1 MKCPILAVLCCLVF
15 ASFAQ
20 ATETENL
27 GISVLPAPG
36 KVVVDGKLDEWEL
49 SGGVFVCGDV
59 ENMRDRFAV
68 WLHAMYDADN
78 LYLLARWTDETP
90 LNNPGQIAGSY
101 GFQGD
106 CLQVRIVTALGKP
119 QEFGNHFTCWQDR
132 NREDVIFVEVG
143 KDFKGGTIKDAKTRG
158 AKQAFAKYPDGKGYI
173 QEISLPWKLLAKDGR
188 SPGPGETMRLTVEP
202 NFTIGQSGRL
212 SLKDIFQPGVTP
224 DRVFTFM
231 SSNCWGPATLERR
244 GKIQPR
250 AIRLADAR
258 EIKVHMSGGLPVAD
272 WSALVKAEE
281 AAGFKPIKFTMPED
295 GYVSLQVLNGDRQVV
310 CQLLNQAW
318 ETKGQHEVLWDGL
331 TTKNYHTPGQAVPPG
346 NYTWRAIWHK
356 EIGLRLC
363 GWACNGGSAPWDSS
377 PTSNW
382 GGDHGVPCAAAA
394 AGDRVFLGWN
404 GAEAGSALL
413 ACNLAGNVLWK
424 NSRQGMAGAEL
435 LAVDGDLLYAVNWGQ
450 ENSNYIYRLNAASG
464 AYASYPDNSP
474 DIFLPQV
481 FENAAT
487 APDRIEGLAARDGK
501 LYLSINSTCYLRRQ
515 TAKPNMVAVVDAKTR
530 KLLHT
535 WNVATPRQLYAVSEK
550 LVYVVSG
557 GKTVLALDTTNG
569 ATRSVIA
576 NLHNAAGVTV
586 DGQGQIY
593 VGVGD
598 PDNQVKVFRPEGKL
612 LRAIGRPGGRRLI
625 GAWQQD
631 GMAFIAGIAV
641 DRDGKLWVTE
651 ADASPKRVS
660 AWDAKTGRFVQE
672 YFGSTAYGALGG
684 AIDPLDPYVMVG
696 HGCEWRIDRQTG
708 RAACLG
714 CFVRTGVSNARFG
727 TGSNGRLYLA
737 VAPGWAFDTSPVQI
751 FEQLGD
757 AQYKLWASFNYAGK
771 DNDRKTIFWADEN
784 GDGQQQPGEVTS
796 VDGHVRF
803 SGWYMNFAPDMTI
816 YADDRQ
822 YKVAGFTSCGAPR
835 YDLRN
840 PTRMPA
846 KGMGS
851 PDRRRVLSIGE
862 YGTSESWFNCF
873 DVASGKKLWS
883 YPDNFVGV
891 HGSHQACPPVVGMIR
906 GSFGPCG
913 VASLPPPIGGVWVI
927 PTNVGEWHLVTE
939 DGFYL
944 TRLFQGDPMK
954 VVWPEKAVPGAV
966 LDNCPPGLGGE
977 DFGGSC
983 CLATNGKLYL
993 QAGKTGFWNIE
1004 VVGLDTVKNLGSGQ
1018 VSISPGDVV
1027 KAEQARAKQ
1036 LQAAVGTKR
1045 LAVRRMSM
1053 ASSGNFDQ
1061 DCSGADVI
1069 RFQKQ
1074 DDAQVRAAAAWDDAN
1089 LYLAWDVRDRTPWIN
1104 KATVPEQ
1111 MYTGGDTVDFQL
1123 GTDPAADKKR
1133 DEAARG
1139 DLRLSIGNFQ
1149 GHPTAVI
1156 YRRLSDAKKPKD
1168 FTSGVVKSYRMDYVD
1183 IVQEAKINVTVHPN
1197 DGYLVEAAIPF
1208 SALGLKP
1215 RAGLV
1220 LPADFGAT
1228 HGGPDGGRTRLRS
1241 YWNNQ
1246 HTGIVDDAV
1255 FELKMEPRNWGLL
1268 EFKE

>member
-1 MKCPILAVLCCLVF
+1 MKYQVFTVLCCLLLA
-15 ASFAQ
+15 ASAR

-36 KVVVDGKLDEWEL
+36 KVVVDGKTGDWDL

-59 ENMRDRFAV
+59 EHMRDRFAL

-106 CLQVRIVTALGKP
+106 CLQVRIVTAPDKP
-119 QEFGNHFTCWQDR
+119 QELGNHFTCWQDR

-143 KDFKGGTIKDAKTRG
+143 KEFKGGTLKDAKTRG
-158 AKQAFAKYPDGKGYI
+158 AKQALTKNADGKGYI

-188 SPGPGETMRLTVEP
+188 APAAGETIRLTVEP

-212 SLKDIFQPGVTP
+212 TLKDIFQPAVKP

-231 SSNCWGPATLERR
+231 SWPCWGPATLERR
-244 GKIQPR
+244 GNIQPR
-250 AIRLADAR
+250 PVRLADAR
-258 EIKVHMSGGLPVAD
+258 EIKVHMAGGVPVAD
-272 WSALVKAEE
+272 WSALVRAE
-281 AAGFKPIKFTMPED
+281 AAGGFKPIKFSIPED
-295 GYVSLQVLNGDRQVV
+295 GYVSLHILNDQRQVV

-318 ETKGQHEVLWDGL
+318 KIKGQHDVQWDAL
-331 TTKNYHTPGQAVPPG
+331 TTKNYQTPGQAVPPG
-346 NYTWRAIWHK
+346 NYTWQAIWHK
-356 EIGLRLC
+356 GIGLRLC
-363 GWACNGGSAPWDSS
+363 GWACNSGSAPWDSG
-377 PTSNW
+377 PASNW
-382 GGDHGVPCAAAA
+382 GGDHGVPCAAAT
-394 AGDRVFLGWN
+394 AGGQVFLGWN

-413 ACNLAGNVLWK
+413 ACDLAGNVLWK

-435 LAVDGDLLYAVNWGQ
+435 VAVDGDLLYAVNWGP
-450 ENSNYIYRLNAASG
+450 ESSNYIYRLHIASG
-464 AYASYPDNSP
+464 AYASYSDNSP

-481 FENAAT
+481 FSKAA
-487 APDRIEGLAARDGK
+487 APPQRIEGLAARDGK
-501 LYLSINSTCYLRRQ
+501 LYLSVNSACYLRQ
-515 TAKPNMVAVVDAKTR
+515 QADKPNLVAVVDAQTR
-530 KLLHT
+530 QLLRT
-535 WNVATPRQLYAVSEK
+535 WKVASPRHLYAVNEK
-550 LVYVVSG
+550 LVYVVSAST
-557 GKTVLALDTTNG
+557 TVLALDASNGTTR
-569 ATRSVIA
+569 TVIA
-576 NLHNAAGVTV
+576 NLHNATGITV
-586 DGQGQIY
+586 DKQGRIY

-598 PDNQVKVFRPEGKL
+598 PDNQVKIFTPEGKF

-625 GAWQQD
+625 GPWQPE

-651 ADASPKRVS
+651 ADAAPKRVS
-660 AWDAKTGRFVQE
+660 TWDLETGKFVQE
-672 YFGSTAYGALGG
+672 YFGATAYGALGG
-684 AIDPLDPYVMVG
+684 AINPLDPCLMVG

-714 CFVRTGVSNARFG
+714 CFVRGGVSNARFG
-727 TGSNGRLYLA
+727 VGANGRLYLA
-737 VAPGWAFDTSPVQI
+737 VASGWAYDNSPVQI
-751 FEQLGD
+751 FERLGD
-757 AQYKLWASFNYAGK
+757 AQYKLRSSFTYEGK
-771 DNDRKTIFWADEN
+771 DKDGKTIFWADEN
-784 GDGQQQPGEVTS
+784 GDGRQQAGEVTS
-796 VDGHVRF
+796 MSGHARF

-816 YADDRQ
+816 YADDHQ
-822 YKVAGFTSCGAPR
+822 YKVVGFTPCGAPK
-835 YDLRN
+835 YDLRK
-840 PTRMPA
+840 PLTMPA

-851 PDRRRVLSIGE
+851 PDGCCVLRIGD
-862 YGTSESWFNCF
+862 YGVSESWFDCF

-913 VASLPPPIGGVWVI
+913 VAGLPSPIGGVWVI
-927 PTNVGEWHLVTE
+927 PTNVGEWHLLTE

-954 VVWPEKAVPGAV
+954 VVWPEKALPGAV
-966 LDNCPPGLGGE
+966 LDDCPPGLGGE

-983 CLATNGKLYL
+983 CLAANGKLYL

-1004 VVGLDTVKNLGSGQ
+1004 VTGLDTVKNLGAGQ
-1018 VSISPGDVV
+1018 VSVSPSDVV
-1027 KAEQARAKQ
+1027 KAEEIRVKQ

-1045 LAVRRMSM
+1045 MAVRRK
-1053 ASSGNFDQ
+1053 ALALSGNFDQ

-1074 DDAQVRAAAAWDDAN
+1074 EDAPIRAAAAWDDDN

-1104 KATVPEQ
+1104 KATMAEQ
-1111 MYTGGDTVDFQL
+1111 MYVAGDTVDFQL
-1123 GTDPAADKKR
+1123 GVDTAADKKR
-1133 DEAARG
+1133 DEAAHG

-1156 YRRLSDAKKPKD
+1156 YRRLSEAKRPKD
-1168 FTSGVVKSYRMDYVD
+1168 FSSGVIKTYRMEYVD
-1183 IVQEAKINVTVHPN
+1183 IVPQAKIKVSVRPQ
-1197 DGYLVEAAIPF
+1197 DGYLVEAAIPL
-1208 SALGLKP
+1208 AVLGLAP
-1215 RAGLV
+1215 HAGLV
-1220 LPADFGAT
+1220 LPADFGVT
-1228 HGGPDGGRTRLRS
+1228 YGGPDGGRTRLRA